1 MKPRISVVIPTRDR
15 GATLSRTLEA
25 LERQS
30 VKPGELEVIVVDD
43 GSRDDTAS
51 RLAGLAS
58 RQRNFFELRCLRLD
72 GNGPATARNAGIA
85 LASAERVLLL
95 GDDTLP
101 LPETIARHLEAAAG
115 REIGVQGHIDW
126 HPEEEVTPVM
136 RYLAPAGPQFYFVR
150 LRAGA
155 SIPYTAVLGSNFSAP
170 RGWFLAEK
178 FDERFPNA
186 SFEDTELAYRW
197 ARRGWESIYAPEA
210 LCWHSHR
217 YGSIEP
223 FLDRQRRAGAALRYA
238 VGKHP
243 ALLIRS
249 ILQPMAVGAI
259 KASRARLLG
268 RKRPEDEWDL
278 RTRIAL
284 LRGFAGGPRESR
296 T

>member
-1 MKPRISVVIPTRDR
+1 MRLRISVVIPTRDR
-15 GATLSRTLEA
+15 GPTLSRTLEA

-30 VKPGELEVIVVDD
+30 VKPGEMEVIVVDD
-43 GSRDDTAS
+43 GSSDDTAS
-51 RLAGLAS
+51 RLAALAS
-58 RQRNFFELRCLRLD
+58 RRNSFDLHSLRL
-72 GNGPATARNAGIA
+72 GGKGPATARNAGIA
-85 LASAERVLLL
+85 VASADRVLLL

-101 LPETIARHLEAAAG
+101 LPETVARHLEAAAD

-150 LRAGA
+150 LQAGA

-170 RGWFLAEK
+170 RGWFLVEK

-186 SFEDTELAYRW
+186 AFEDTELAYRW
-197 ARRGWESIYAPEA
+197 ARRGWESLYAPEA

-243 ALLIRS
+243 ALLLRS
-249 ILQPMAVGAI
+249 ILQPVAVGAI

-268 RKRPEDEWDL
+268 RNRPEDEWDL

-284 LRGFAGGPRESR
+284 LRGFAGGSWESR